1 MIQPEE
7 KAKELI
13 DKFSEELKYQIDE
26 PRVLMNVSRYC
37 SILCVKEIMAICPA
51 ADFGKIILTEEG
63 ELSFV
68 EYWNQV
74 LSHLQNNM
82 K

>member
-1 MIQPEE
+1 
-7 KAKELI
+7 
-13 DKFSEELKYQIDE
+13 
-26 PRVLMNVSRYC
+26 
-37 SILCVKEIMAICPA
+37 MAICPA